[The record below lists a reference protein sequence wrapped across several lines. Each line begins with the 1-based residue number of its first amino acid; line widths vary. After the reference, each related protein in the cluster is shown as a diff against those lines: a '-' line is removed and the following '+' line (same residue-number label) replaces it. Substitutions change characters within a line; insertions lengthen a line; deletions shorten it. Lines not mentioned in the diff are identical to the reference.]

1 LTTHATIDIETLDI
15 TPDAVVLT
23 IGGVKFDPFTKEA
36 PYSDLYIRMDADQ
49 QMEAGRTV
57 SEDTLKWWNTQP
69 QEIQDEAFDTEGRTS
84 VEDTFTQLNKWLVGV
99 DKLWC
104 QGPVFD
110 ICILENMYRQYD
122 KHFNWVFWN
131 IRDSRTLFGLMPED
145 PRKKFKFAAHNALE
159 DSRVQSICIQEVYSE
174 LQLTR

>member
-1 LTTHATIDIETLDI
+1 MTTHATIDIETLDI

-69 QEIQDEAFDTEGRTS
+69 QEIQD
-84 VEDTFTQLNKWLVGV
+84 QLILSLPLVV
-99 DKLWC
+99 RW
-104 QGPVFD
+104 
-110 ICILENMYRQYD
+110 
-122 KHFNWVFWN
+122 
-131 IRDSRTLFGLMPED
+131 
-145 PRKKFKFAAHNALE
+145 
-159 DSRVQSICIQEVYSE
+159 
-174 LQLTR
+174 LQLLIFHLLIPSL